1 MYQYIMVFQI
11 ICILLTGGFLY
22 VLCESEAIKNKK
34 YRASLIGTMIGFFLM
49 QSGYGVFLQAVTLEG
64 LQMGEMIC
72 RIGKINGYYSS
83 YRARHLI
90 H

>member
-22 VLCESEAIKNKK
+22 VLCESEALKNKK

-49 QSGYGVFLQAVTLEG
+49 QSGYLNFQITVYFIQHFCMKA
-64 LQMGEMIC
+64 
-72 RIGKINGYYSS
+72 Y
-83 YRARHLI
+83 
-90 H
+90 